1 MHTEKPQGTP
11 PQDVELI
18 IDSLL
23 QNVSLVGVAVNSMS
37 MSLSLSQVDASQIEL
52 CVVEAVTNAIKHAYN
67 NQPGFSVQVSFEVH
81 PDKLMI
87 TVCDEGEAMP
97 ALVVPSLDFDPTD
110 LEHLPVGGMGL
121 FLIHSI
127 MDEVTYVSQAG
138 KNRLIMT
145 KRLPPR
151 GEDASC

>member
-1 MHTEKPQGTP
+1 MHTETPQGTC
-11 PQDVELI
+11 PQDIQLI

-67 NQPGFSVQVSFEVH
+67 NQPGFSIQVNFAVY
-81 PDKLMI
+81 PDKLVI
-87 TVCDEGEAMP
+87 TVCDEGQAMP

-110 LEHLPVGGMGL
+110 LEHLPEGGMGL

-127 MDEVTYVSQAG
+127 MDEVTYVSQQG
-138 KNRLIMT
+138 KNRLTMT
-145 KRLPPR
+145 KRL
-151 GEDASC
+151 